1 MSTVPWA
8 GNHHIASRKI
18 LLVQNFMEIPTDPPE
33 EIFKVFIFVEREAFK
48 PYLNKWLPCLFLNT
62 CEPGTV
68 TVTVKIDVDKAKS
81 RVATTIGYGRESTGC
96 KYDKEPSRAH
106 SNFTHTQSTMDRH
119 DSQITPIRMH
129 ACAPND
135 IIKISGLVD
144 FFCDLYFCDC
154 QSICENQKFAP
165 SENFSLYGITS
176 DSFIMWILDFGVGHW
191 HLVLSL
197 NYQYYHQYRH
207 HKGEDCSLL
216 DWYPATEDVV
226 KKVRESL
233 LIKSF
238 IRWWV
243 NLASA
248 AGCFAI
254 PCSSKT
260 LPSTRLDHQLENLL
274 NRLMSMCIQPTWRF
288 YCFSQTCL
296 PLF

>member
-1 MSTVPWA
+1 
-8 GNHHIASRKI
+8 
-18 LLVQNFMEIPTDPPE
+18 
-33 EIFKVFIFVEREAFK
+33 
-48 PYLNKWLPCLFLNT
+48 
-62 CEPGTV
+62 
-68 TVTVKIDVDKAKS
+68 
-81 RVATTIGYGRESTGC
+81 
-96 KYDKEPSRAH
+96 
-106 SNFTHTQSTMDRH
+106 
-119 DSQITPIRMH
+119 MH
-129 ACAPND
+129 ACAPNE
-135 IIKISGLVD
+135 IIQISGLVD
-144 FFCDLYFCDC
+144 FFLW
-154 QSICENQKFAP
+154 SIFSWLPINLRKLQKFAP

-176 DSFIMWILDFGVGHW
+176 DSSIMWILDLGVGHW

-216 DWYPATEDVV
+216 DWYPATEEDVV

-233 LIKSF
+233 VIKSF

-243 NLASA
+243 NFASA

-254 PCSSKT
+254 PCTSKT

-288 YCFSQTCL
+288 YCFSQTFL